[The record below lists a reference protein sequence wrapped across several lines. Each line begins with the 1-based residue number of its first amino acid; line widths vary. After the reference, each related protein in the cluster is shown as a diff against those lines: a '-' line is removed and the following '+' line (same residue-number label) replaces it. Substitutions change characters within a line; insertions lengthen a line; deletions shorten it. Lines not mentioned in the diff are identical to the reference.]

1 MRRARVSAEYV
12 ALPRQAEPAHF
23 EIYSVRDQVHWRLLS
38 RNNRDGGQSS
48 AGFADAASCRLGLAR
63 LREIVDQLQPQHV
76 LTSDNRWN
84 WSLLL
89 GDEILARSSHSFD
102 RRIRCVSA
110 CEWFYRTAP
119 LATIREGLRIVR
131 GGASSRSVGR
141 STRGLDD
148 NLGFVSSPSA

>member
-1 MRRARVSAEYV
+1 MTAEPV

-48 AGFADAASCRLGLAR
+48 AGFADAAECRLGLAR
-63 LREIVDQLQPQHV
+63 LIEVVDQLQPQHM

-84 WSLLL
+84 WALLL
-89 GDEILARSSHSFD
+89 GDEVLARSSHSFD

-131 GGASSRSVGR
+131 GGAASRSAAR
-141 STRGLDD
+141 PDRLDD
-148 NLGFVSSPSA
+148 NLGFVSLRLG

>member
-1 MRRARVSAEYV
+1 MTAEFV
-12 ALPRQAEPAHF
+12 PLPRQAEPAHF
-23 EIYSVRDQVHWRLLS
+23 EIYSVRNQVHWRLLS

-48 AGFADAASCRLGLAR
+48 SGFADAAECRLGLAR
-63 LREIVDQLQPQHV
+63 LMEVVDQLQPQHM

-84 WSLLL
+84 WALLL
-89 GDEILARSSHSFD
+89 GDEVLARSSHSFD

-131 GGASSRSVGR
+131 GGAPSRGAAR
-141 STRGLDD
+141 SARVGLDD
-148 NLGFVSSPSA
+148 NLGFVSSPSG